1 MGKGTPRKFA
11 VTDLAAFMVTVQ
23 LAPETASQPLHPVK
37 REPRA
42 GLAVS
47 VTFVPVM

>member
-1 MGKGTPRKFA
+1 MGSPRNFA
-11 VTDLAAFMVTVQ
+11 FTDLAAFIATVQ

-42 GLAVS
+42 GRAVS
-47 VTFVPVM
+47 VTVVPAT